1 MTRLIRGGRVV
12 TATDQFDADVLIDGE
27 SIVAVGT
34 GLQGDEEIDASGC
47 LVMPGL
53 IDNHTHLSMPFGGTW
68 SCDDYDTG
76 TAAAAAGGTTCIVDF
91 IIQYVGGSLKDAREE
106 WQGRA
111 DGAAHI
117 DYGFHMAIT
126 DARPEV
132 VAEMEDCV
140 AEGITSF
147 KVFMAYKG
155 ALMVDDEQFLAV
167 LEQTGKTGG
176 LVMVHCENGD
186 AVVRYQKEALERGD
200 TDPKF
205 HASTRPPEVE
215 GEATC
220 RAIRLAE
227 WTGRPLF
234 VVHVTCE
241 EAVKEIQAARD
252 RGLPIFG
259 ETCIQYLYLT
269 VDDLDRPDFEG
280 AKYVCSPPLR
290 EAYNQHVLYQ
300 ALRQG
305 ALQGIS
311 TDHCPFNFKEQKELG
326 LGDFTKIPNGLP
338 AIEHRLTLLYDRTVR
353 EGHMSIVDVVRHGS
367 WGPARIF
374 GLDTKGAIAPGFD
387 ADIVV
392 FDPEVKHT
400 ISAETHVMNVDYDPF
415 EGWEV
420 QGKPRFVLSRGET
433 VYADGKVVSAA
444 GPRALRQAL
453 AVRAGAASRYGGIQY
468 SQHYSFAHRLD
479 AVNGGQNV
487 LTATGIAVAVVL
499 MALLTAINFLGVAQ
513 ARQHQ
518 QRRHLV
524 EGRRAGADDH
534 RARDRAACTR
544 ATSPPPTASAP
555 SGAEGVL
562 AAVSTERHHLRAARL
577 RAGRPARGREHQP
590 ASATSRAR

>member
-1 MTRLIRGGRVV
+1 MRLIRGGRVV
-12 TATDQFDADVLIDGE
+12 TATDAFDADVLIDGE
-27 SIVAVGT
+27 SVVAVGT
-34 GLQGDEEIDASGC
+34 GFEADDVIDASGC

-53 IDNHTHLSMPFGGTW
+53 VDNHTHLSMPFGGTW
-68 SCDDYDTG
+68 SCEDYNTG
-76 TAAAAAGGTTCIVDF
+76 TASAAAGGTTSIVDF
-91 IIQYVGGSLKDAREE
+91 IIQYVGGSLADARAE
-106 WQGRA
+106 WRGRA

-132 VAEMEDCV
+132 VAEMEECV

-155 ALMVDDEQFLAV
+155 ALMVDDEQFITV
-167 LEQTGKTGG
+167 LEQTGRTGG

-186 AVVRYQKEALERGD
+186 AVVRYQKEAIQEGN

-205 HASTRPPEVE
+205 HAWSRPPEVE
-215 GEATC
+215 GEATG

-227 WTGRPLF
+227 WTKRPLF

-241 EAVKEIQAARD
+241 DAVVEIQRARD

-259 ETCIQYLYLT
+259 ETCLQYLMLT
-269 VDDLDRPDFEG
+269 VDELARQGFEG

-290 EAYNQHVLYQ
+290 EERHQEVLYK

-311 TDHCPFNFKEQKELG
+311 TDHCPFNYSEQKELG

-338 AIEHRLTLLYDRTVR
+338 AIEHRLTLLYDRSVR
-353 EGHMSIVDVVRHGS
+353 NGHMSVVDLVRHTS

-374 GLDTKGAIAPGFD
+374 GLDKKGAIGPGFD

-400 ISAETHVMNVDYDPF
+400 ISAETHQMDVDYDPF

-420 QGKPRFVLSRGET
+420 TGKPRFVLSRGDT
-433 VYADGKVVSAA
+433 VYEDGKIVSEP
-444 GPRALRQAL
+444 GH
-453 AVRAGAASRYGGIQY
+453 GRYV
-468 SQHYSFAHRLD
+468 HRS
-479 AVNGGQNV
+479 
-487 LTATGIAVAVVL
+487 I
-499 MALLTAINFLGVAQ
+499 F
-513 ARQHQ
+513 
-518 QRRHLV
+518 
-524 EGRRAGADDH
+524 E
-534 RARDRAACTR
+534 
-544 ATSPPPTASAP
+544 P
-555 SGAEGVL
+555 SLPNREP
-562 AAVSTERHHLRAARL
+562 VSV
-577 RAGRPARGREHQP
+577 
-590 ASATSRAR
+590 